1 MKARVAG
8 VLGIW
13 ILIQAGA
20 LQAALPEQ
28 VNPPTR
34 DEATWLI
41 EALFD
46 EEPPAFL
53 PFEFPKDVDR
63 SDSQQLALLNLWFER
78 KMLTRDSIR
87 FNAVKVIQG
96 RKRKVSVAGFR
107 FALLKEAEGVS
118 ARGFIYGRAKIKEL
132 ISVSEPR
139 FIGHTFYSEAYI
151 KWYVDNL
158 PDWAQL
164 PLMQK
169 SYRPLRRAS
178 ESFEKPFEKRFYFEF
193 QEDVGWVL
201 WKDKPKGMV
210 QPLF

>member
-1 MKARVAG
+1 MKTRVECA
-8 VLGIW
+8 LGLL
-13 ILIQAGA
+13 ILVQTGL

-28 VNPPTR
+28 VNPPTG
-34 DEATWLI
+34 DEVIWLV

-46 EEPPAFL
+46 EEPPAL
-53 PFEFPKDVDR
+53 VPFEFPKDVDR
-63 SDSQQLALLNLWFER
+63 SDRQQLALLNVWFER
-78 KMLTRDSIR
+78 RMLIRDSIR
-87 FNAVKVIQG
+87 FNAMKVIQG
-96 RKRKVSVAGFR
+96 RKRKVSVGGYR
-107 FALLKEAEGVS
+107 FSLPTDTQGVT

-132 ISVSEPR
+132 VSVTEPR

-151 KWYVDNL
+151 KWYVDHL
-158 PDWAQL
+158 PEWAQL

-201 WKDKPKGMV
+201 WKDKPKGMM